1 MTGPSHDDQYLDPGL
16 AKERTDLAWRRTD
29 IAFTT
34 LGGALVKMNPAIGLP
49 TLAISALIWA
59 VNHHATPQLNPR
71 RPLLT
76 TLGIL
81 TVSLVALT
89 TVLLGDR

>member
-1 MTGPSHDDQYLDPGL
+1 MTGPSHDDQYPDPGL
-16 AKERTDLAWRRTD
+16 AKERTELAWRRTD
-29 IAFTT
+29 IAFIA

-59 VNHHATPQLNPR
+59 INHHGTPQLNPR
-71 RPLLT
+71 RPMLT

-81 TVSLVALT
+81 TFSLVTLT
-89 TVLLGDR
+89 AVLLSDR